1 MRFKMSD
8 YIFCTRKKNNPRINV
23 RVCQKKCIFR
33 DNCKEFMAYK
43 ATVEDQSSIF
53 NSRLIMAPLLNPMAS
68 KN

>member
-1 MRFKMSD
+1 MRFIMSD

-33 DNCKEFMAYK
+33 DDCKEFLAHK

-53 NSRLIMAPLLNPMAS
+53 NPRLIMSPLLNPMAS